1 MEVHGTSEDGEKRVQ
16 SREVQFCQEN
26 CSGSVSIQT
35 SLTLRRFDLK
45 FLLVVPS
52 SEGHELTIWDS
63 MESEFASGLEYCGVF
78 EYVMISLAT
87 DNKLTLRRI

>member
-1 MEVHGTSEDGEKRVQ
+1 
-16 SREVQFCQEN
+16 
-26 CSGSVSIQT
+26 
-35 SLTLRRFDLK
+35 
-45 FLLVVPS
+45 
-52 SEGHELTIWDS
+52 